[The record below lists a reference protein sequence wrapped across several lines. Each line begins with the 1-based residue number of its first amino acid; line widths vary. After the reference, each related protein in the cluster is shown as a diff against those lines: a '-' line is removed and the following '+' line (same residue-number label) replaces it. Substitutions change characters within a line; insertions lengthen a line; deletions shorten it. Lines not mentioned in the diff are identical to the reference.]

1 MESAFP
7 LGWAWGGVDLNIL
20 LSNVVTQMLRSANH
34 LHLLAVNDETR
45 GLCLHFGISQQRISF
60 TTVM

>member
-1 MESAFP
+1 MG
-7 LGWAWGGVDLNIL
+7 LGGGGVDLNVL
-20 LSNVVTQMLRSANH
+20 LSNVVTQMLHSANH
-34 LHLLAVNDETR
+34 LHLLAV

>member
-20 LSNVVTQMLRSANH
+20 LSNVVTQMLHSANH
-34 LHLLAVNDETR
+34 LHLLAV